1 MIPTHTEEAIRLG
14 RTITAKSVMIM
25 LELRRVNLDLCRDQ
39 VKARKVNEAFKSAT
53 RAQLCR
59 ETIESYLQERSN

>member
-14 RTITAKSVMIM
+14 RTITPELVMVM

-39 VKARKVNEAFKSAT
+39 VKSRKVNEAFKSAT

-59 ETIESYLQERSN
+59 ETIESYLHERSN

>member
-14 RTITAKSVMIM
+14 RTMTAQSVMLII
-25 LELRRVNLDLCRDQ
+25 ELRRVNLDLCRDQ
-39 VKARKVNEAFKSAT
+39 VKSRKVNEAFKSAV